1 MQQSRCQA
9 KNCLFLLY
17 REYMSIVKAFVVVI
31 SINFYPQNVHLN
43 YFCKVGSM
51 MDLVT
56 HIGSIPLQR
65 PMTLN
70 ICAALCKNN
79 NKKELEC
86 GGERQF
92 FFSEMKFRR
101 ALFAFHLSCLSLV
114 AEKRSKNQ
122 GWRRL
127 CEFVRGGFFTTFF
140 SRIFVLFPNLFC
152 PIQYFVLLACGEAHC
167 GEAHCGDAH
176 CTEKSEDKKKPYFLS

>member
-56 HIGSIPLQR
+56 HVGSI
-65 PMTLN
+65 
-70 ICAALCKNN
+70 
-79 NKKELEC
+79 
-86 GGERQF
+86 
-92 FFSEMKFRR
+92 
-101 ALFAFHLSCLSLV
+101 
-114 AEKRSKNQ
+114 
-122 GWRRL
+122 
-127 CEFVRGGFFTTFF
+127 
-140 SRIFVLFPNLFC
+140 
-152 PIQYFVLLACGEAHC
+152 LL
-167 GEAHCGDAH
+167 
-176 CTEKSEDKKKPYFLS
+176 